1 MPINPYYGDDYVVIN
16 SGATFAVGADPVL
29 VGGGYTTYI
38 QYYKLGYGPT
48 GAFTPV
54 DASNPFP
61 VTVATGLTAIISGF
75 TGPIQV
81 EGVVGGQAVTV
92 SGTVTVQGISSAP
105 VYVQT
110 SPSCYVEV
118 TGGRYLNKLNDNVSV
133 FGPNGSTWIYSSL
146 VNSSGTE
153 LGNSA
158 NPVYVQISG
167 ATINATIN
175 PTVGVTNTSSTPLF
189 ICGTSGATA
198 VNVTVGN
205 TVGINDTAI
214 LASMAGICGE
224 LTSLNAQ
231 ILSIAGSVPSSFTT
245 NRVSVT
251 TSAGLMDSG
260 TGFTCTNGI
269 NLKAAATNTNLIFF
283 GNTSAIS
290 STNAYGLD
298 PGEEIFLKI
307 DNTKLVYLIAGSGT
321 QSLFY
326 SAS

>member
-1 MPINPYYGDDYVVIN
+1 MPGPPSPLYGNDYVVIN

-29 VGGGYTTYI
+29 VSGGYTTYI

-54 DASNPFP
+54 SASNPFP

-81 EGVVGGQAVTV
+81 QGVVGGQAVTV
-92 SGTVTVQGISSAP
+92 SGAVIVSGISSAP

-110 SPSCYVEV
+110 SPNCYVEV

-146 VNSSGTE
+146 VNSAGTE
-153 LGNSA
+153 LGNAA

-198 VNVTVGN
+198 VSVTVGN

-214 LASMAGICGE
+214 LLGMTGIYNEVVDLNNNLSTLGISRPTTFVSGRTVV
-224 LTSLNAQ
+224 TS
-231 ILSIAGSVPSSFTT
+231 SGFT
-245 NRVSVT
+245 
-251 TSAGLMDSG
+251 AMYG
-260 TGFTCTNGI
+260 TGYTTGHGVNIKSASYNTDIVYI
-269 NLKAAATNTNLIFF
+269 NSNSLATI
-283 GNTSAIS
+283 G
-290 STNAYGLD
+290 YELD
-298 PGEEIFLKI
+298 PGQDFFIDVININTVLIKARTGSQTISFL
-307 DNTKLVYLIAGSGT
+307 
-321 QSLFY
+321 
-326 SAS
+326 AS